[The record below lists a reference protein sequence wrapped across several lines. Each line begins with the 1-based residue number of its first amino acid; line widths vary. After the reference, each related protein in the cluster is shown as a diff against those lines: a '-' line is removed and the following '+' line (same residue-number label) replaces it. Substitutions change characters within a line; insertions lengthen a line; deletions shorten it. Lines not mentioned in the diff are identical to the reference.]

1 MEVIF
6 DYLGEYGLGRTKHEF
21 SANLI
26 ESEYTPM
33 SSLFLV
39 GRFAQW
45 NYYWTHDCAQKAKEV
60 ANQIVNRNIAST

>member
-1 MEVIF
+1 MEKIF
-6 DYLGEYGLGRTKHEF
+6 DYLEEYGLGRTNNEF

-26 ESEYTPM
+26 ESVSTPM

-45 NYYWTHDCAQKAKEV
+45 NYYWTHDCARKAKIV
-60 ANQIVNRNIAST
+60 ANQISNEA